1 MPNSRGKPSK
11 AGGRHDVLEP
21 VVEEREEALD
31 KEEFPEK
38 AEAAVG
44 EEDADKEEAR
54 EVHAPPIP
62 PTPSQREVEA
72 HRLTHRPFRS

>member
-1 MPNSRGKPSK
+1 MPNSNEKPNK
-11 AGGRHDVLEP
+11 AGGRYDVLEP

-62 PTPSQREVEA
+62 PTPSQREV
-72 HRLTHRPFRS
+72 